1 MMTELCIAAAD
12 LASLRAMLFPSQQER
27 CAVLLASE
35 SRRSDGQLRLLVREI
50 RHPEST
56 DYSSQEVDGA
66 ELTPSFVARIA
77 KAALLG
83 RLSLVFMHTHPGA
96 HSPTFSVI
104 DARGESALSRFLSVR
119 GLKGSHAALV
129 MSPGG
134 LRARL
139 LGTHVEVRVVSVGA
153 KRIVEFDPEL
163 EEIAYAPIFDR
174 QVRAFGVG
182 GQQRLKRLHVAIVGL
197 GGTGSMAAQQLVHLG
212 IRRFL
217 LIDPDL
223 VEETNLNR
231 IVGATKSDV
240 GHAKVFAADRYLRAV
255 DTQVSSVPL
264 VGDVVRDSVA
274 RRLIDADFI
283 LCCTD
288 SHGSRAVVQ
297 QVAYQHMIPCIDMG
311 STITQED
318 ERITGIFGRVQ
329 LLAPGLPCL
338 WCSELLDATAV
349 RGDMMNDAE
358 RRLDPYMVGGREP
371 APSVISLNGTV
382 VSLAVSMLLGIVAGA
397 PIDATQVIY
406 NARAST
412 LRSVQG
418 TSRPEC
424 FICSTKGVLARG
436 DSGPLSTRH
445 D

>member
-1 MMTELCIAAAD
+1 MMTEICIAAAD
-12 LASLRAMLFPSQQER
+12 LASLRTALFPFQEER
-27 CAVLLASE
+27 CAVLFASE

-50 RHPEST
+50 RYPEPS
-56 DYSSQEVDGA
+56 DYSSQNIDGA
-66 ELTPSFVARIA
+66 ELAPSFVARIA
-77 KAALLG
+77 KVALLG
-83 RLSLVFMHTHPGA
+83 RLSLIFVHTHPGA
-96 HSPTFSVI
+96 HSPAFSVI
-104 DARGESALSRFLSVR
+104 DALGERTLSQFLSVR

-129 MSPGG
+129 MSLGG
-134 LRARL
+134 LRSRL
-139 LGTHVEVRVVSVGA
+139 LGTNAEIRVISVGA

-163 EEIAYAPIFDR
+163 DETAYSPIFDR
-174 QVRAFGVG
+174 QVRAFGVA
-182 GQQRLKRLHVAIVGL
+182 GQQRLKRLQVALVGL
-197 GGTGSMAAQQLVHLG
+197 GGTGSIAAQQLVHLG

-231 IVGATKSDV
+231 IVGATKSDI
-240 GHAKVFAADRYLRAV
+240 GHAKVLATDRYLRAF
-255 DTQVSSVPL
+255 DAQVSSIPL
-264 VGDVVRDSVA
+264 VGNVVHDSVA
-274 RRLIDADFI
+274 RRLIDADFL

-297 QVAYQHMIPCIDMG
+297 QVAYQHMIPCIDVG

-338 WCSELLDATAV
+338 WCSELLDAAAV
-349 RGDMMNDAE
+349 RCDMMNEAE
-358 RRLDPYMVGGREP
+358 RRLDPYIVGGREP

-382 VSLAVSMLLGIVAGA
+382 VSLAISMLLGIVAGA

-418 TSRPEC
+418 TSRPDC
-424 FICSTKGVLARG
+424 FICSPTGSLARG
-436 DSGPLSTRH
+436 DSRPLFTRH

>member
-12 LASLRAMLFPSQQER
+12 VASLRTMPFPSQEER
-27 CAVLLASE
+27 CAVLFASE

-50 RHPEST
+50 RYPEPS
-56 DYSSQEVDGA
+56 DYTSQNVDGA
-66 ELTPSFVARIA
+66 ELAPSFVARIA
-77 KAALLG
+77 KEALLG
-83 RLSLVFMHTHPGA
+83 RLSLIFVHTHPGA
-96 HSPTFSVI
+96 DSPVFSVI
-104 DARGESALSRFLSVR
+104 DARGERILARFLSVR

-129 MSPGG
+129 VSLGG

-139 LGTHVEVRVVSVGA
+139 LGTNEEVRVISIGA

-163 EEIAYAPIFDR
+163 EETAYSAIFDR
-174 QVRAFGVG
+174 QVRAFGVV
-182 GQQRLKRLHVAIVGL
+182 GQQRLKRLQVAIVGL
-197 GGTGSMAAQQLVHLG
+197 GGTGSIAAQQLVHLG

-217 LIDPDL
+217 LIDSDL

-231 IVGATKSDV
+231 IVDATKSDV
-240 GHAKVFAADRYLRAV
+240 GHPKVLVADRYLRAFE
-255 DTQVSSVPL
+255 TQVSSVPL

-274 RRLIDADFI
+274 RRLLDADFL

-311 STITQED
+311 STITQEN
-318 ERITGIFGRVQ
+318 ESITGIFGRVQ

-338 WCSELLDATAV
+338 WCSELLDAAAV
-349 RGDMMNDAE
+349 RRDMTNEAE
-358 RRLDPYMVGGREP
+358 RRLDPYIVGSRER

-382 VSLAVSMLLGIVAGA
+382 VSLAVSMLLGVVAGA
-397 PIDATQVIY
+397 PIDATHVIY

-418 TSRPEC
+418 TPRPDC
-424 FICSTKGVLARG
+424 FICSTNGVLARG
-436 DSGPLSTRH
+436 DSRPLFTRL